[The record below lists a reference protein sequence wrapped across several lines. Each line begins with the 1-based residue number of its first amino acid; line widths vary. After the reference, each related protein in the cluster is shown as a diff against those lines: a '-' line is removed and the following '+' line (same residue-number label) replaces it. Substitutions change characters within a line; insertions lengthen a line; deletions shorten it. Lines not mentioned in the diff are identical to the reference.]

1 MSMEKTSASYITWFN
16 GVRAYIQQDYVSL
29 FRKVSLEQMS
39 SRLNVVAPSQ
49 TDQETDPVQ
58 GHLADC
64 AENERQS
71 PNFKLLRL
79 K

>member
-1 MSMEKTSASYITWFN
+1 MAVKSFIVQAPA
-16 GVRAYIQQDYVSL
+16 GLCVL

-39 SRLNVVAPSQ
+39 SRLNVVAPSL

-58 GHLADC
+58 GHLAAC

-71 PNFKLLRL
+71 SNFKFLRL